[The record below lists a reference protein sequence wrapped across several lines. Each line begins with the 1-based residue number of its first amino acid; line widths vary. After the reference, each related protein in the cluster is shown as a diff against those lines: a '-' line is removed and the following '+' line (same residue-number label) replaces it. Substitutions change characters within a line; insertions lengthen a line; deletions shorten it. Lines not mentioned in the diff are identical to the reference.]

1 MNKIEDQAKY
11 YNNLPLRDRS
21 IKAVVHLEDSDDI
34 LFWDNQ
40 LQNAFPATYHYI
52 TYSKNN
58 NGTDTRGCEQCLR
71 YKPYLTKRFF
81 ICIDSD
87 LRQLE
92 EKKDLLQITKL
103 LKRMHI
109 LGRIISVKHIIFKID
124 LQHWFKTRILIL
136 TYFSK
141 TFLQLSMLHFS
152 TWCIIAKILTLTNS
166 GIFPSSICV
175 CLSSQSE
182 RNWQIMEKHT

>member
-71 YKPYLTKRFF
+71 YKPYLTE
-81 ICIDSD
+81 
-87 LRQLE
+87 LATTTMQ
-92 EKKDLLQITKL
+92 
-103 LKRMHI
+103 
-109 LGRIISVKHIIFKID
+109 
-124 LQHWFKTRILIL
+124 
-136 TYFSK
+136 
-141 TFLQLSMLHFS
+141 
-152 TWCIIAKILTLTNS
+152 
-166 GIFPSSICV
+166 
-175 CLSSQSE
+175 
-182 RNWQIMEKHT
+182 